1 MRTGAIAETPWM
13 LHYVPVCLKTQ
24 GMCNEARCREPYTLG
39 YIPDH
44 LKTENICEKAVEK
57 DPQSLK
63 YVPDWVVTHQ
73 KMLRV
78 MKLTIGRRCMFP
90 HNDDDLIK
98 WYEGYKK
105 QKAQKTSI
113 KEELMP
119 MAWHLSRW

>member
-1 MRTGAIAETPWM
+1 
-13 LHYVPVCLKTQ
+13 
-24 GMCNEARCREPYTLG
+24 
-39 YIPDH
+39 
-44 LKTENICEKAVEK
+44 
-57 DPQSLK
+57 
-63 YVPDWVVTHQ
+63 
-73 KMLRV
+73 